1 MLLSPASACLSTPSS
16 RPFSVWKAAVQK
28 HCHPNASA
36 LLTCAWVSLM
46 IIEFLELVVHLF
58 YQDSLYV
65 YLQLSVILPSGAQL
79 CVILG
84 PFC

>member
-1 MLLSPASACLSTPSS
+1 
-16 RPFSVWKAAVQK
+16 
-28 HCHPNASA
+28 
-36 LLTCAWVSLM
+36 M